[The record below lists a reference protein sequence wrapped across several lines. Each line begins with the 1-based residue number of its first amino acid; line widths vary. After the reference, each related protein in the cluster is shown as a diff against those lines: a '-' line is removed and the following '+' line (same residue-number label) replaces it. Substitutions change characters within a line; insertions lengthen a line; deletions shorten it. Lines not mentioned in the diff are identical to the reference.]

1 MRWVKI
7 YDGTIP
13 STKELKLGKP
23 YWSEL
28 KLLPETFAWAKTAD
42 ISEFAGAIKSAS
54 RFPLLSIGS
63 GGSFSAAALAAW
75 FHEQLLG
82 HLALAATPL
91 QAAKLSTLRN
101 CAALIFSA
109 GGKNPDV
116 LGVFKALLKREPQAF
131 GVLCLARRSKLG
143 ELCGR
148 YDYVSCTEL
157 EMPNGKDGFV
167 ATNSLIAFSA
177 IIFRA
182 YSELAGVAIDEK
194 LTLERILGATSGLEM
209 WSSKL
214 AHICEPLWRKP
225 YLIVLHGAAAT
236 HAAAL
241 DLESKF
247 SEAAIGPIQVTDYR
261 NFAHG
266 RHHWLDK
273 KRGETGV
280 LAIVSAEDRVLA
292 DKTLRLL
299 PADIPVARIQIRGAG
314 GVTAIGAL
322 VSSLYIAGFAASARG
337 IDPGRPGVP
346 DFGRRIYNLN
356 TWSSVG
362 DKTIPPSERL
372 AIERKIG
379 RPIQSL
385 SATELRDWRAEYK
398 TFISAL
404 RKTSFDA
411 LVLDYDGTLCD
422 ERFRFSSLPADV
434 SKPLNRLLGEGALL
448 GIATGRGKSVHK
460 SLRESIEQRF
470 WSQVVIA
477 YHNGSEIS
485 SLERDHF
492 LPVSDSIADSMHHVV
507 DLIKRSQEV
516 NAIAVCEYKA
526 NQISIVAKNPADVQR
541 LYRVV
546 CDAASPEFA
555 KGISCVRSSHS
566 VDLLGPR
573 VSKLSLLAELTRKLG
588 KDSPV
593 FLCIGDLGSW
603 PGNDFSLLSTP
614 LSLSANEVS
623 SVTDR
628 CWNLAP
634 LAFRNSQATR
644 FFLQLASVSHG
655 QVRIDCARLL
665 GGSRRRL

>member
-1 MRWVKI
+1 VTI

-28 KLLPETFAWAKTAD
+28 ELLPETFAWAKTAD
-42 ISEFAGAIKSAS
+42 ISEFARAIESAS
-54 RFPLLSIGS
+54 GFPLLCIGS

-91 QAAKLSTLRN
+91 QAAKLNTIRN

-116 LGVFKALLKREPQAF
+116 LGVFKALLNGEPPSLT
-131 GVLCLARRSKLG
+131 VLCLARRSPLA
-143 ELCGR
+143 ELCAR
-148 YDYVSCTEL
+148 YEYVSCTEL
-157 EMPNGKDGFV
+157 QMPSGKDGFV
-167 ATNSLIAFSA
+167 ATNSLIAFST
-177 IIFRA
+177 IIWRS
-182 YSELAGVAIDEK
+182 YSKLAGVAIDEE
-194 LTLERILGATSGLEM
+194 LTLERILGATSGLDV
-209 WSSKL
+209 WSHKL
-214 AHICEPLWRKP
+214 AHACEPLWRQP

-273 KRGETGV
+273 KGGETGV
-280 LAIVSAEDRVLA
+280 LAIVSAEDKVLA
-292 DKTLRLL
+292 EKTLRLL
-299 PADIPVARIQIRGAG
+299 PADIPVARIQVNGAG

-322 VSSLYIAGFAASARG
+322 VSSLYIAGFAAAARR

-356 TWSSVG
+356 TWSSVA
-362 DKTIPPSERL
+362 DKTIAPNERL
-372 AIERKIG
+372 AIERKTG
-379 RPIQSL
+379 RPIHTL
-385 SATELRDWRAEYK
+385 SATELRDWRTEYK
-398 TFISAL
+398 TFVSTL
-404 RKTSFDA
+404 HETRFDA

-422 ERFRFSSLPADV
+422 ERFRFSSLPPDV
-434 SKPLNRLLGEGALL
+434 SKLLNRLLGEGALL
-448 GIATGRGKSVHK
+448 GVATGRGKSVHK
-460 SLRESIEQRF
+460 SLRSSIEQRF
-470 WSQVVIA
+470 WSRVIIG
-477 YHNGSEIS
+477 YHNGSEIAA
-485 SLERDHF
+485 LERDDF
-492 LPVSDSIADSMHHVV
+492 PSVNDSIAESLHHVA
-507 DLIKRSQEV
+507 DLIKRSR
-516 NAIAVCEYKA
+516 AINTMAVCEYKA
-526 NQISIVAKNPADVQR
+526 NQISIVAKNPADTQR
-541 LYRVV
+541 LHRLV
-546 CDAASPEFA
+546 CDAASQEFA

-566 VDLLGPR
+566 VDLLGPS
-573 VSKLSLLAELTRKLG
+573 VSKLSLLAELTKRLG

-623 SVTDR
+623 SLPDR

-644 FFLQLASVSHG
+644 FFLELTTVSHG
-655 QVRIDCARLL
+655 QLRIDCARLI
-665 GGSRRRL
+665 GGTRRRL